1 MSKIKIDS
9 AEIFSHSFKIPVRIT
24 DLNYGDHVGN
34 DSLVS
39 IIHESRVQF
48 LQHYNY
54 TELNIGGIGLI
65 MANLTIEFKKEIFY
79 PALIE
84 VNIGAANVSKVS
96 FDLLYKLSVNKG
108 DVFFDVAYAKS
119 GMVAYDYEKKKVA
132 SLPENFRAIL
142 TKKK

>member
-1 MSKIKIDS
+1 MSKIKNDFP
-9 AEIFSHSFKIPVRIT
+9 EIFSHSFKIPVRIT

-84 VNIGAANVSKVS
+84 VNIGAANVAKVS
-96 FDLLYKLSVNKG
+96 FDLLYKLSVNRG

-132 SLPENFRAIL
+132 LLPENFKAIL
-142 TKKK
+142 TA